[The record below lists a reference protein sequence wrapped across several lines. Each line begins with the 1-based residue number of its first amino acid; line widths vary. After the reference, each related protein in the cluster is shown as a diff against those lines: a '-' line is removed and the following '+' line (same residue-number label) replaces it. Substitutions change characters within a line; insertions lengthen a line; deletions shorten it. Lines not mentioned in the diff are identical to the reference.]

1 MIILGA
7 IWIPSDFENPD
18 KKNPN
23 SFIGFRDPKNP
34 LVKIHVKSRLKSVKR
49 TLDKYDGELVIEYD
63 KDVFSAKILIPI
75 P

>member
-34 LVKIHVKSRLKSVKR
+34 LVKIHVKSRPF
-49 TLDKYDGELVIEYD
+49 G
-63 KDVFSAKILIPI
+63 
-75 P
+75 

>member
-1 MIILGA
+1 MIFLQLFMIILGA

-34 LVKIHVKSRLKSVKR
+34 LVKIHCLAFLSYAQS
-49 TLDKYDGELVIEYD
+49 
-63 KDVFSAKILIPI
+63 
-75 P
+75 